1 MEQFIRYLY
10 EYQQGKPSRNV
21 GFVKVER
28 EEEQTTVHIHGK
40 GLQLG
45 RETELR
51 LYIFFLEDGAPVG
64 IFQGMITNINP
75 AVNYRLTF
83 SPEDTGVPGNYP
95 GIQGIIMES
104 EGKRIFAAVWS
115 ELPVNVEL
123 LREWEEPEII
133 PITMTEAVRQ
143 KVVRDSAE
151 EERGEAAGEE
161 TEEMTEEAA
170 DGERDGSAAEL
181 SGQEGGF
188 MPGQDASAGVDA
200 EPEQEPVFE
209 EDVDDYITPSERQCK
224 KINRQDIAML
234 PRCEW
239 RLANNSFLLHGCYN
253 YHHLM
258 MIQEGDDLWLG
269 IPGIYHSKEAR
280 AAEAFGFPRF
290 IPVGELDAELGADE
304 KEQGEEFGYWCR
316 RVRRMNN
323 FSL

>member
-1 MEQFIRYLY
+1 M
-10 EYQQGKPSRNV
+10 

-28 EEEQTTVHIHGK
+28 EEGQTTVHIHGK

-51 LYIFFLEDGAPVG
+51 LYIFYMEAETPVG

-83 SPEDTGVPGNYP
+83 GVEDAGAPENYP
-95 GIQGIIMES
+95 KIQGIIMES
-104 EGKRIFAAVWS
+104 EGKRKFAAVWS
-115 ELPVNVEL
+115 DFPVDVEL
-123 LREWEEPEII
+123 MRQWEEPESI
-133 PITMTEAVRQ
+133 PLTMTEAVRKRAAQ
-143 KVVRDSAE
+143 DSE
-151 EERGEAAGEE
+151 EEDKDEAGAEWRGWENENESEQKRQEDDAVEPE
-161 TEEMTEEAA
+161 
-170 DGERDGSAAEL
+170 SAASVE
-181 SGQEGGF
+181 EE
-188 MPGQDASAGVDA
+188 VD
-200 EPEQEPVFE
+200 E
-209 EDVDDYITPSERQCK
+209 YITPSERQCK
-224 KINRQDIAML
+224 KICRQDIAML

-258 MIQEGDDLWLG
+258 LIQEGDELWLG

-290 IPVGELDAELGADE
+290 ISSGELDAELGSDE
-304 KEQGEEFGYWCR
+304 KEEGEEFGYWCR
-316 RVRRMNN
+316 RVRRMNH

>member
-1 MEQFIRYLY
+1 M
-10 EYQQGKPSRNV
+10 

-51 LYIFFLEDGAPVG
+51 LYIFYMDAETPVG

-83 SPEDTGVPGNYP
+83 DMEDAGAPENYP
-95 GIQGIIMES
+95 KIQGIIMES
-104 EGKRIFAAVWS
+104 KGKRKFAAVWS
-115 ELPVNVEL
+115 DLPVDVEL
-123 LREWEEPEII
+123 MREWEEPESI
-133 PITMTEAVRQ
+133 PLTMTEALRQ
-143 KVVRDSAE
+143 KAVHDSVEESGETATERQEQEDETYSERKLPEGRAVEPEPAALLE
-151 EERGEAAGEE
+151 EE
-161 TEEMTEEAA
+161 
-170 DGERDGSAAEL
+170 
-181 SGQEGGF
+181 
-188 MPGQDASAGVDA
+188 VD
-200 EPEQEPVFE
+200 E
-209 EDVDDYITPSERQCK
+209 YITPSERQCK
-224 KINRQDIAML
+224 KICRQEIAML

-258 MIQEGDDLWLG
+258 LIQEGDELWLG
-269 IPGIYHSKEAR
+269 IPGIYHSREAK

-290 IPVGELDAELGADE
+290 ITSGELDTELSAYE
-304 KEQGEEFGYWCR
+304 KEEGEEFGYWCR